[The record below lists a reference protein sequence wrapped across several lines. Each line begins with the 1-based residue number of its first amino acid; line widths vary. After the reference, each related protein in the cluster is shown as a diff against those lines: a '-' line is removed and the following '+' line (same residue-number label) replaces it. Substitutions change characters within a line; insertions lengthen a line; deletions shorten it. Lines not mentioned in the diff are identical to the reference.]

1 MSLCFEIAKNS
12 QNMEQIRSRPDIQ
25 SGLIQSEIW
34 LIYDPVW
41 SGPVSRREFAG
52 TGFKFWDF
60 EFRFCHAKE

>member
-1 MSLCFEIAKNS
+1 
-12 QNMEQIRSRPDIQ
+12 MEQIRSRPDIQ

-52 TGFKFWDF
+52 TGFKF
-60 EFRFCHAKE
+60 